1 LGVENSYAAF
11 CLDEVIVLWG
21 ESLQAELEKVA
32 EKAKTQKAAENK
44 QKLVLTKWLGLDKKP
59 SGQKKF
65 ADPGAQAK
73 KG

>member
-32 EKAKTQKAAENK
+32 EKAAENK